1 MPKTFFIPCGK
12 KLHWLASFL
21 YLWNEVLHVSPNIPL
36 PLSSTQSLQLP
47 CLSCLACRCDVQSCR
62 GDSNV
67 TSANKA
73 LVILTF
79 LSLIP
84 SPATQLFSKEPTRS
98 ISLLFPPTLLL
109 LANGPQN
116 CWGRTT
122 DRQLGRECACTIMQ
136 ALVKEV
142 IFHIAWIVSK
152 FQGFLVPDSEFWNV
166 WIWQCCS
173 TISLKPICAVYT
185 LFLQPPQALSVSFG
199 FPDCNL

>member
-73 LVILTF
+73 LAILTF

-98 ISLLFPPTLLL
+98 SSLLFPPTLLL

-122 DRQLGRECACTIMQ
+122 DRRLGRECACTIMQ

-142 IFHIAWIVSK
+142 IFHIAWIVSR
-152 FQGFLVPDSEFWNV
+152 FQGFFGAWLRVLKCLDLAMLLNNISEAHL
-166 WIWQCCS
+166 CC
-173 TISLKPICAVYT
+173 LH
-185 LFLQPPQALSVSFG
+185 ALSSAPPRHCL
-199 FPDCNL
+199 FPLVF